1 MKILQVNSFY
11 PLWST
16 GKITHDLHIMLQKE
30 QHQSIVCYGRGP
42 IIEEDGIYKICTERL
57 SRLNRAWIRISGIMY
72 GGHCLSTTKLIQII
86 KKEKPDI
93 VHLQCINSSFVNI
106 YRLITYLKNHQ
117 IKTILTLHAEFMYTA
132 NCGYAFDCNKWETGC
147 GHCPRLKQETR
158 SLLFDATAYSWWRMK
173 RAFDGFNDNLVI
185 SSVSPWLM
193 QRAKLSPILADKKH
207 VVVMNG
213 LDTEVFHHY
222 SSNRLRA
229 ELGIRNDEKVIF
241 HATPNFTDN
250 PKHIKGGRFVIELA
264 KRMPHVRFV
273 VAGPIYGE
281 PPRVPSNV
289 LLLGSVTD
297 SNTLAMLYSMADM
310 TLLTSKK
317 ETFSM
322 VCAES
327 LSCGTPVVGFQ
338 AGAPEQISLPE
349 YSSFV
354 EYGNVDLLSTE
365 STKMISQVFDHKDI
379 AKKAKEKYSKEVMA
393 QNYIN
398 LYKSILTQR

>member
-1 MKILQVNSFY
+1 MKVLQVNSVY

-16 GKITHDLHIMLQKE
+16 GKITHDIHTILQQE
-30 QHQSIVCYGRGP
+30 GHQSIVCYGRGRE
-42 IIEEDGIYKICTERL
+42 IISSPNIRKICTEKR
-57 SRLNRAWIRISGIMY
+57 SRINRAWVRISGIMY
-72 GGHCLSTTKLIQII
+72 GGHILSTLHLIHII
-86 KKEKPDI
+86 VSEKPDI
-93 VHLQCINSSFVNI
+93 VHLQCINNDFLNI
-106 YRLITYLKNHQ
+106 YYIIEYLKRKQ

-132 NCGYAFDCNKWETGC
+132 NCGHALECDRWKIGC

-173 RAFDGFNDNLVI
+173 RAFDGFTENLVI
-185 SSVSPWLM
+185 ASVSPWLM

-222 SSNRLRA
+222 SSNHLRA
-229 ELGIRNDEKVIF
+229 ELGIRSDEKVIF

-297 SNTLAMLYSMADM
+297 PNRLAMLYSMADM

-322 VCAES
+322 VCAET

-354 EYGNVDLLSTE
+354 EYGNVDLLSIE
-365 STKMISQVFDHKDI
+365 SSKMISQAFDHSEI

-393 QNYIN
+393 QGYIN
-398 LYKSILTQR
+398 LYKSLLNQ

>member
-16 GKITHDLHIMLQKE
+16 GKITHDLHTMLQKE

-42 IIEEDGIYKICTERL
+42 NIEEDGIYQICTERL

-72 GGHCLSTTKLIQII
+72 GGHYLSTTKLIQII

-132 NCGYAFDCNKWETGC
+132 NCGYAFDCNKWKTGC

-173 RAFDGFNDNLVI
+173 RAFNGFKENLVI
-185 SSVSPWLM
+185 ASVSPWLM

-207 VVVMNG
+207 VVVLNG

-222 SSNRLRA
+222 SSNHIRA
-229 ELGIRNDEKVIF
+229 ELGIGNDEKVIF

-264 KRMPHVRFV
+264 KRMPHIRFV

-297 SNTLAMLYSMADM
+297 PNRLAMLYSMADM

-322 VCAES
+322 VCAET

-338 AGAPEQISLPE
+338 AGAPEQISLSE
-349 YSSFV
+349 YSCFV
-354 EYGNVDLLSTE
+354 EYGNVDLLSIE
-365 STKMISQVFDHKDI
+365 SSKMISQAFDHSEI

-393 QNYIN
+393 QGYIN
-398 LYKSILTQR
+398 LYKSLLNQ

>member
-1 MKILQVNSFY
+1 
-11 PLWST
+11 
-16 GKITHDLHIMLQKE
+16 
-30 QHQSIVCYGRGP
+30 
-42 IIEEDGIYKICTERL
+42 
-57 SRLNRAWIRISGIMY
+57 
-72 GGHCLSTTKLIQII
+72 
-86 KKEKPDI
+86 
-93 VHLQCINSSFVNI
+93 
-106 YRLITYLKNHQ
+106 
-117 IKTILTLHAEFMYTA
+117 
-132 NCGYAFDCNKWETGC
+132 
-147 GHCPRLKQETR
+147 
-158 SLLFDATAYSWWRMK
+158 
-173 RAFDGFNDNLVI
+173 
-185 SSVSPWLM
+185 
-193 QRAKLSPILADKKH
+193 
-207 VVVMNG
+207 MNG

-222 SSNRLRA
+222 SSNHLRA

-250 PKHIKGGRFVIELA
+250 PKHIKGGRYVIELA

-297 SNTLAMLYSMADM
+297 SNKLAMLYSMADM

>member
-1 MKILQVNSFY
+1 
-11 PLWST
+11 
-16 GKITHDLHIMLQKE
+16 
-30 QHQSIVCYGRGP
+30 
-42 IIEEDGIYKICTERL
+42 
-57 SRLNRAWIRISGIMY
+57 MY
-72 GGHCLSTTKLIQII
+72 GGHYLSTTKLIQII

-117 IKTILTLHAEFMYTA
+117 IKPILTLHAEFMYTA
-132 NCGYAFDCNKWETGC
+132 NCGSAFDCNKWETGC

-158 SLLFDATAYSWWRMK
+158 SLFFDATAYSWRRMK
-173 RAFDGFNDNLVI
+173 RAFDGFKENLVI
-185 SSVSPWLM
+185 ASVSPWLM

-222 SSNRLRA
+222 SINHLRA

-264 KRMPHVRFV
+264 KRMPHVHFV

-281 PPRVPSNV
+281 SPKVPSNV
-289 LLLGSVTD
+289 LLLGTVTD
-297 SNTLAMLYSMADM
+297 SNRLAMLYSMADM

-338 AGAPEQISLPE
+338 AGAPEQISLPD
-349 YSSFV
+349 YSCFV
-354 EYGNVDLLSTE
+354 EYGNIDSLQHATE
-365 STKMISQVFDHKDI
+365 KFLTQSFNHKEVEE
-379 AKKAKEKYSKEVMA
+379 KARERYSKEVMA
-393 QNYIN
+393 QNYIK
-398 LYKSILTQR
+398 LYHFKNTKS

>member
-16 GKITHDLHIMLQKE
+16 GKITHDLHTMLQKE

-42 IIEEDGIYKICTERL
+42 NIEEDGIYQICTERL

-132 NCGYAFDCNKWETGC
+132 NCGYAFDCNKWKTGC

-173 RAFDGFNDNLVI
+173 RAFNGFKENLVI
-185 SSVSPWLM
+185 ASVSPWLM

-207 VVVMNG
+207 VVVLNG

-222 SSNRLRA
+222 SSNHIRA
-229 ELGIRNDEKVIF
+229 ELGIGNDEQVIF

-264 KRMPHVRFV
+264 KRMPHIRFV

-297 SNTLAMLYSMADM
+297 PNRLAMLYSMADM

-322 VCAES
+322 VCAET

-338 AGAPEQISLPE
+338 AGAPEQISLSE
-349 YSSFV
+349 YSCFV
-354 EYGNVDLLSTE
+354 EYGNVDLLSIE
-365 STKMISQVFDHKDI
+365 SSKMISQAFDHSEI

-393 QNYIN
+393 QGYIN
-398 LYKSILTQR
+398 LYKSLLNQ

>member
-16 GKITHDLHIMLQKE
+16 GKITHDLHTMLQKE

-42 IIEEDGIYKICTERL
+42 NIEEDGIYQICTERL

-72 GGHCLSTTKLIQII
+72 GGHYLSTTKLIQII

-132 NCGYAFDCNKWETGC
+132 NCGYAFDCNKWKTGC

-173 RAFDGFNDNLVI
+173 RAFNGFKENLVI
-185 SSVSPWLM
+185 ASVSPWLM

-222 SSNRLRA
+222 SINHLRA

-264 KRMPHVRFV
+264 KRMPHIRFV

-297 SNTLAMLYSMADM
+297 PNRLAMLYSMADM

-322 VCAES
+322 VCAET

-338 AGAPEQISLPE
+338 AGAPEQISLSE
-349 YSSFV
+349 YSCFV
-354 EYGNVDLLSTE
+354 EYGNVDLLSIE
-365 STKMISQVFDHKDI
+365 SSKMISQAFDHSEI

-393 QNYIN
+393 QGYIN
-398 LYKSILTQR
+398 LYKSLLNQ